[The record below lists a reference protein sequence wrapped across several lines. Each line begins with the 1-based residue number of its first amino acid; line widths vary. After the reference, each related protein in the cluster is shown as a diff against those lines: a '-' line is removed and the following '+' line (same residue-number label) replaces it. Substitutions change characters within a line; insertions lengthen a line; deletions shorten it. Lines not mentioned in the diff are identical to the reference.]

1 MEIFYERINHR
12 NQVIMSVSELVERVE
27 KAFEERPKGGKRKEL
42 SEWKQ
47 SINKLIEQVNKL
59 SKIKMYNAQ

>member
-1 MEIFYERINHR
+1 
-12 NQVIMSVSELVERVE
+12 MSVTELVERIE

-47 SINKLIEQVNKL
+47 SINRLIDEVNKL
-59 SKIKMYNAQ
+59 SKIKMYKEQ

>member
-1 MEIFYERINHR
+1 
-12 NQVIMSVSELVERVE
+12 MSVSELVERVE
-27 KAFEERPKGGKRKEL
+27 KAFEERPKGCKRKEL

>member
-1 MEIFYERINHR
+1 MLIVDLTERI
-12 NQVIMSVSELVERVE
+12 E
-27 KAFEERPKGGKRKEL
+27 KAFEERPKGTKRKEL

-59 SKIKMYNAQ
+59 SKIKMYKEQ

>member
-1 MEIFYERINHR
+1 MEILNKINQSR
-12 NQVIMSVSELVERVE
+12 NQVIMSVTELVERVE
-27 KAFEERPKGGKRKEL
+27 KAFEQRPKGGKRKEL

-59 SKIKMYNAQ
+59 SKIKMYKTQ

>member
-1 MEIFYERINHR
+1 MEILNKINQSR
-12 NQVIMSVSELVERVE
+12 NQVIMSVTELVERVE
-27 KAFEERPKGGKRKEL
+27 KAFEQRPKGGKRKEL

-59 SKIKMYNAQ
+59 SKIKMYKEQ

>member
-1 MEIFYERINHR
+1 MSVTEIVERI
-12 NQVIMSVSELVERVE
+12 E
-27 KAFEERPKGGKRKEL
+27 KAFEQRPKGGKRKEL

-59 SKIKMYNAQ
+59 SKIKMYKTQ